1 MDNLSKNIFTTQN
14 LVKQNDLVGDVTEE
28 EIDFDY
34 CWLCEVILGDQIHHH
49 EDLDQC
55 LVPLPPVKVSTAI
68 TPLGNHFKQYIHRCL
83 VLHCWCWVG
92 ILEFCKIGIKDTK
105 WFLWSLSVHGAS
117 EWYRSFF
124 TKYHAFQSNSLWGI
138 SFQTS

>member
-28 EIDFDY
+28 EIESDC

-68 TPLGNHFKQYIHRCL
+68 TPLGNHFKQYT
-83 VLHCWCWVG
+83 
-92 ILEFCKIGIKDTK
+92 DA
-105 WFLWSLSVHGAS
+105 WFYIIDAEWGFWNSVKLG
-117 EWYRSFF
+117 
-124 TKYHAFQSNSLWGI
+124 
-138 SFQTS
+138 